1 MLREIDEQWHHDT
14 YPGLIPVENGVAGTV
29 EFTASYNEQG
39 NIFVIHT
46 DGLTNEE
53 GVLTLTGRFQIRIEE
68 RTDRSA
74 SRLPALYVQGVDPT
88 GDRHFNQKDKSACL
102 CIPFEEDE
110 FFQPEFQFRLFV
122 ERLVIPFLYGQIFYS
137 SRGHWPWTEY
147 AHGATGILEGYSK
160 ILDQNRATECLHL
173 LAQDR
178 AWPRIKSALRQSPQI
193 KGHTPCFCSTM
204 DHIRRCHPGAL
215 KGALRLQRDLEA
227 LGIPIP

>member
-1 MLREIDEQWHHDT
+1 MLRESDEQWLHDNH
-14 YPGLIPVENGVAGTV
+14 PGLIPAEHGVAGRI
-29 EFTASYNEQG
+29 EFAASYSEES
-39 NIFVIHT
+39 HT
-46 DGLTNEE
+46 FLIRSDGVPDQAAAVALS
-53 GVLTLTGRFQIRIEE
+53 GVFEIRIDE
-68 RTDRSA
+68 RSNESV

-88 GDRHFNQKDKSACL
+88 DDRHFNQKDKSACL

-110 FFQPEFQFRLFV
+110 FLQPEFQFRLFL

-147 AHGATGILEGYSK
+147 AHGATGILEAYSK
-160 ILDQNRATECLHL
+160 IRDQNRATECLHL

-193 KGHTPCFCSTM
+193 KGHTPCFCPKM

-215 KGALRLQRDLEA
+215 KGTLRLQRDLEA
-227 LGIPIP
+227 LGRPIP